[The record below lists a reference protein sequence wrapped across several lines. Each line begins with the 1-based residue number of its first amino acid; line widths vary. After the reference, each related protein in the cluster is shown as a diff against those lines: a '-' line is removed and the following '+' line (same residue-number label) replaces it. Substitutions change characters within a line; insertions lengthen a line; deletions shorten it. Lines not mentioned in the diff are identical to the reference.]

1 MDTASAFSML
11 VMLALLFVLY
21 FLPSFIAAGRGHN
34 SRGSIF
40 VVNLFLGW
48 TFIVW
53 VLCLAWSFG
62 GNTEARD
69 ERLTQNR

>member
-1 MDTASAFSML
+1 MDGASLIGLLVVAAFLFML
-11 VMLALLFVLY
+11 H
-21 FLPSFIAAGRGHN
+21 FLPSLIAVARGHN

-40 VVNLFLGW
+40 ILNLFLGW
-48 TFIVW
+48 TFIGW
-53 VLCLAWSFG
+53 VVCLAWSFG